1 MKKRI
6 IALILTLLT
15 YSAFA
20 NKGAVA
26 KISATGQ
33 KNITL
38 ATIIN
43 PFGGARSGARLIA
56 KQNLIHKCKE
66 KFNGTIVGTIQY
78 KTIRFDEGVMAAIVK
93 ASGECQY

>member
-1 MKKRI
+1 MKKSI
-6 IALILTLLT
+6 IALILTILT

-20 NKGAVA
+20 NKGAAA
-26 KISATGQ
+26 KMSATGK
-33 KNITL
+33 KNITF

-43 PFGGARSGARLIA
+43 PFGGALSEARRIA
-56 KQNLIHKCKE
+56 KQKLIHQCQE

-93 ASGECQY
+93 ASGECIY